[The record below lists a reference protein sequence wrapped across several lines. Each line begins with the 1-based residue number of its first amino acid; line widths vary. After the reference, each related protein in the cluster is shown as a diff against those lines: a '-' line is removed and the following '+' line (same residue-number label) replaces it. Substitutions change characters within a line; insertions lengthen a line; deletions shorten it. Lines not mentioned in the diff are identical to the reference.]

1 MGATVYL
8 IMGYLATWSL
18 VMLGAGAVLALDLA
32 SIKNFPAGL
41 DLRKIQNLMR
51 IVDPKTCGCAR
62 PEQHCEVPVPE
73 ARFVGFTCKIGTFC
87 CRMKKQPGRPNLKD
101 FQRFIPTQPSQSPPQ
116 QFSRTRPPPR
126 QVPSNNRDKIQ
137 KNENSWRKDTAVK
150 KQPIY
155 NHNEIKTEEIKE
167 KVDEIEPHQLG
178 LPKGIK
184 AFIKPV
190 SQLQHRILA
199 APAEEIKTEENDEK
213 TCKCELTDSCPKEQR
228 DYITFRKSCPFGQVQ
243 CCRKSGEI
251 AEHDHS
257 SLKKLNAEETG
268 LKGEIEILSTT
279 SKTYPAQIQP
289 QTSTPIASLSHI
301 RPVHIPIPL
310 VPTTSE
316 KGESTPPRAQTPED
330 QLTDQTF
337 RKKDTVNIGTTTTTT
352 TTILPTETTSSS
364 PAVTTTP
371 SSVTLLYSATPY
383 TIISSSTS
391 ISKIEWDYQPNNQQ
405 KKVFQVHNLP
415 STNVKNTKTA
425 APPLVFSTRKP
436 IFISPDRSQ
445 GNRIQQRRPIQQTQ
459 RPQRI
464 QPTNQ
469 QFRPH
474 VQNRPTKTSSVP
486 RSQTGTFQVVNPSTP
501 AEHPQRHL
509 QSPAQGPE
517 HIRPRQH
524 NGRPS
529 QGHPQI
535 NRPRPA
541 NIHPHSQNIRPQS
554 ENIRPHP
561 QNIRPPSHNVQPQ
574 PHNIRPQSQNI
585 RPPSQN
591 IHPQPQ
597 NNEQNIWQTISNTDP
612 QQFSNINQPRARPPT
627 QPETLYPLE
636 KNAPKALPPRQPLQP
651 PIRQIIDR
659 SDSTHPFQSRQMGFV
674 ESVGDAAIKMV
685 EKLFSWPF

>member
-1 MGATVYL
+1 MGTVNL
-8 IMGYLATWSL
+8 IMGYLATWSMIL
-18 VMLGAGAVLALDLA
+18 LGAGAVLALDLA

-62 PEQHCEVPVPE
+62 PKQHCEVPVPE

-126 QVPSNNRDKIQ
+126 QVPSNNRDKIK

-199 APAEEIKTEENDEK
+199 APVEEIKTEENDEK
-213 TCKCELTDSCPKEQR
+213 ICKCELTDSCPKEQR

-257 SLKKLNAEETG
+257 SLKKLNAQETG

-279 SKTYPAQIQP
+279 SKAYPAQIQP
-289 QTSTPIASLSHI
+289 QTSTPITSLSHI
-301 RPVHIPIPL
+301 RPVHIPVPL
-310 VPTTSE
+310 VPSTTE
-316 KGESTPPRAQTPED
+316 QEESSPALVHTPE
-330 QLTDQTF
+330 LTDQTF
-337 RKKDTVNIGTTTTTT
+337 RRKDTVNIGTTTTTT
-352 TTILPTETTSSS
+352 TILPTETTRTS

-391 ISKIEWDYQPNNQQ
+391 VSKIEWDYQPNKQQ

-415 STNVKNTKTA
+415 STDVQSTKTP
-425 APPLVFSTRKP
+425 APPHTPVSVFSTRKP

-445 GNRIQQRRPIQQTQ
+445 AGILPSGNKIQQRRPIQQTQ

-464 QPTNQ
+464 QPTNHQ
-469 QFRPH
+469 LRPH
-474 VQNRPTKTSSVP
+474 IQNRPTKTSSVP
-486 RSQTGTFQVVNPSTP
+486 RTQAGTFQVVNPSRP
-501 AEHPQRHL
+501 VQHPQNRAH
-509 QSPAQGPE
+509 SPE
-517 HIRPRQH
+517 HTRPRQH
-524 NGRPS
+524 NVHPS
-529 QGHPQI
+529 QAI
-535 NRPRPA
+535 N
-541 NIHPHSQNIRPQS
+541 S
-554 ENIRPHP
+554 
-561 QNIRPPSHNVQPQ
+561 
-574 PHNIRPQSQNI
+574 
-585 RPPSQN
+585 
-591 IHPQPQ
+591 
-597 NNEQNIWQTISNTDP
+597 
-612 QQFSNINQPRARPPT
+612 
-627 QPETLYPLE
+627 
-636 KNAPKALPPRQPLQP
+636 
-651 PIRQIIDR
+651 
-659 SDSTHPFQSRQMGFV
+659 
-674 ESVGDAAIKMV
+674 
-685 EKLFSWPF
+685 